1 MNSQEFKKN
10 ICRVCLDE
18 SVVLDWNDTVYSYFD
33 VTYKDCYYKYT
44 QLECHDTDWF
54 SPMLCQLCVN
64 GLQNVHTL
72 ILKALESHKYF
83 QETNLPSSQIDDSI
97 NVEDDIKYTP
107 TEFETVLV
115 QKIEVEP
122 IIEDHFVY
130 ENSDEEFNIKPVKT
144 KGGRRSKRYITSTS
158 ISVNQE
164 KFNKKS
170 EKPIKIEKKT
180 EERVCVADSNE
191 FNLAQSLNTSC
202 AKTRRKTTGKGKL
215 KKQVIFQD
223 DNVSKAIGL
232 EDENISGEREEE
244 PLDGKIEDCADQ
256 LEPKVK
262 KKYKEIKKPRMCSIC
277 SKILHNKYAVQMH
290 EKTHMENRERK
301 ETCKVCGLKFYDKRN
316 LYSHKRIH
324 KENREKNHKCEFC
337 NKSFY
342 DKGGLNI
349 HRRIHLGQMIPCSL
363 CSKQYYRQIDLD
375 RHMSSHS
382 ATTINSD
389 TKKRS
394 RYFVRCKHCD
404 KSILSTSF
412 KSHTAAHLN
421 EPLMKCSICSKEFFR
436 RGSCV
441 LHVKKV
447 HQKTNEEYNDFII
460 QYKKNR
466 ISHLFLEQK
475 ADIQCT
481 DE

>member
-1 MNSQEFKKN
+1 MNSQEYKKR
-10 ICRVCLDE
+10 ICRICLDE
-18 SVVLDWNDTVYSYFD
+18 NVILDWNLQLFEKGNI
-33 VTYKDCYYKYT
+33 TYKDCYYKYT
-44 QLECHDTDWF
+44 QLDYLDTDIF
-54 SPMLCQLCVN
+54 SSMLCQECLN
-64 GLQNVHTL
+64 GLENMHSL
-72 ILKALESHKYF
+72 ILKALESYKYF
-83 QETNLPSSQIDDSI
+83 QETLLFSNQIENHSTNI
-97 NVEDDIKYTP
+97 EDDIKYTP
-107 TEFETVLV
+107 TEFETILV
-115 QKIEVEP
+115 EKNEEEP
-122 IIEDHFVY
+122 LIQDHFVY
-130 ENSDEEFNIKPVKT
+130 DNSDEEFLEEPIK
-144 KGGRRSKRYITSTS
+144 TS
-158 ISVNQE
+158 IIQTE
-164 KFNKKS
+164 KQDKT
-170 EKPIKIEKKT
+170 IKIENKYDENLVDSIVGIEEDKT
-180 EERVCVADSNE
+180 EQT
-191 FNLAQSLNTSC
+191 LKTSSKKSRRK
-202 AKTRRKTTGKGKL
+202 AAGKRKSTKRKTTTEKDKACKL
-215 KKQVIFQD
+215 ENKEQREIDKSD
-223 DNVSKAIGL
+223 ASLKCH
-232 EDENISGEREEE
+232 DEQSEV
-244 PLDGKIEDCADQ
+244 
-256 LEPKVK
+256 PKVK

-290 EKTHMENRERK
+290 EKTHIENRERK
-301 ETCKVCGLKFYDKRN
+301 ETCKVCGLKFFDKRN
-316 LYSHKRIH
+316 LYSHIRIH
-324 KENREKNHKCEFC
+324 KENREKIHKCEFC
-337 NKSFY
+337 NKAFY

-363 CSKQYYRQIDLD
+363 CSKQYFRQIDLD

-394 RYFVRCKHCD
+394 RYFVRCEHCD

-475 ADIQCT
+475 ADIQPT
-481 DE
+481 E